1 MSEMTNKTIAVVAN
15 EKNEMHKSI
24 FDDELFDDV
33 TSYDS
38 NELHCGIGISME
50 FSYYK
55 DKGYIKK
62 GDSICIDDCKISEV
76 IEELESIFGKLSCHN
91 SANDFGLSAD
101 ALVYEIPD
109 SLTRE
114 MTSEQLL
121 AASVV
126 PEDDAQKRSFFE
138 KILNAPKDKDY
149 AVLAFDWK
157 EQRIVFYGM
166 YRLCPIESCMQQ
178 KVIMNLSD
186 NTYTIKHE
194 QQRNMNTRISEEDRV
209 HISLASLHNAV
220 IYWLDGKRLMKVKE
234 KCSPEL
240 VIKAGVEVVC
250 DDTFRGN
257 TKVTKVIL
265 PSTLKV
271 IGKRAFEGC
280 VNLKYVFIPEGVT
293 EIPRDC
299 FKGCTSL
306 EHVVIPDGI
315 SVIGQNAFD
324 GCTSLKT
331 FRFPSQLRTID
342 DCAFMHSGLES
353 FCPTIAEGVKCKIF
367 EKSFAFCDNLKT
379 VTLTPGVQLAGEM
392 SFLSCTNLEE
402 VTFTEEQQGLP
413 GAVATMLVGCN
424 NVKNITV
431 PYSDSGTSYN
441 FNSTDWD
448 ISEYEHCDYNHLV
461 STR

>member
-76 IEELESIFGKLSCHN
+76 IEELESIFGILSCHN

-138 KILNAPKDKDY
+138 KILNASKDKDY

-157 EQRIVFYGM
+157 EHRVVFYGM
-166 YRLCPIESCMQQ
+166 YRLCPIESSMQHRLVM
-178 KVIMNLSD
+178 KLTD
-186 NTYTIKHE
+186 DTYTIK
-194 QQRNMNTRISEEDRV
+194 
-209 HISLASLHNAV
+209 
-220 IYWLDGKRLMKVKE
+220 
-234 KCSPEL
+234 
-240 VIKAGVEVVC
+240 
-250 DDTFRGN
+250 
-257 TKVTKVIL
+257 
-265 PSTLKV
+265 
-271 IGKRAFEGC
+271 
-280 VNLKYVFIPEGVT
+280 
-293 EIPRDC
+293 
-299 FKGCTSL
+299 
-306 EHVVIPDGI
+306 
-315 SVIGQNAFD
+315 
-324 GCTSLKT
+324 
-331 FRFPSQLRTID
+331 
-342 DCAFMHSGLES
+342 
-353 FCPTIAEGVKCKIF
+353 
-367 EKSFAFCDNLKT
+367 
-379 VTLTPGVQLAGEM
+379 
-392 SFLSCTNLEE
+392 
-402 VTFTEEQQGLP
+402 
-413 GAVATMLVGCN
+413 
-424 NVKNITV
+424 
-431 PYSDSGTSYN
+431 
-441 FNSTDWD
+441 
-448 ISEYEHCDYNHLV
+448 
-461 STR
+461 

>member
-1 MSEMTNKTIAVVAN
+1 MTNKTIAVVAN

-157 EQRIVFYGM
+157 EHRVVFYGM
-166 YRLCPIESCMQQ
+166 YRLCPIESSMQHRLVM
-178 KVIMNLSD
+178 KLTD
-186 NTYTIKHE
+186 DTYTIK
-194 QQRNMNTRISEEDRV
+194 
-209 HISLASLHNAV
+209 
-220 IYWLDGKRLMKVKE
+220 
-234 KCSPEL
+234 
-240 VIKAGVEVVC
+240 
-250 DDTFRGN
+250 
-257 TKVTKVIL
+257 
-265 PSTLKV
+265 
-271 IGKRAFEGC
+271 
-280 VNLKYVFIPEGVT
+280 
-293 EIPRDC
+293 
-299 FKGCTSL
+299 
-306 EHVVIPDGI
+306 
-315 SVIGQNAFD
+315 
-324 GCTSLKT
+324 
-331 FRFPSQLRTID
+331 
-342 DCAFMHSGLES
+342 
-353 FCPTIAEGVKCKIF
+353 
-367 EKSFAFCDNLKT
+367 
-379 VTLTPGVQLAGEM
+379 
-392 SFLSCTNLEE
+392 
-402 VTFTEEQQGLP
+402 
-413 GAVATMLVGCN
+413 
-424 NVKNITV
+424 
-431 PYSDSGTSYN
+431 
-441 FNSTDWD
+441 
-448 ISEYEHCDYNHLV
+448 
-461 STR
+461 